1 MTSFRATIART
12 MSWRSRVRSSA
23 LAILML
29 VACSNPNSS
38 PPAQLERPAS
48 GPRVTFPDGY
58 VVHVEI
64 AADDETRAQ
73 GLMYRDRLRE
83 HTGMLFFFPENGVYP
98 FWMKNTLIPL
108 DMIWID
114 EQRRIVKVIPN
125 VQPCRADPCNSTDP
139 GVPARY
145 VLEVAAG
152 VAAQHQLAA
161 GNVLRFE
168 GVDNVIVR

>member
-1 MTSFRATIART
+1 M
-12 MSWRSRVRSSA
+12 RSDRDVLLPSA
-23 LAILML
+23 FCLLPL
-29 VACSNPNSS
+29 FFACANPASA
-38 PPAQLERPAS
+38 PPAQLERPA
-48 GPRVTFPDGY
+48 GPRVVFPDGY

-64 AADDETRAQ
+64 AADADTRAQ

-114 EQRRIVKVIPN
+114 EQRRIVRIIPN
-125 VQPCRADPCNSTDP
+125 VQPCRADPCDNTDP

-145 VLEVAAG
+145 VLEVADG
-152 VAAQHQLAA
+152 VAAQHHLAP
-161 GNVLRFE
+161 GDVLRFE
-168 GVDNVIVR
+168 GVESVIVR